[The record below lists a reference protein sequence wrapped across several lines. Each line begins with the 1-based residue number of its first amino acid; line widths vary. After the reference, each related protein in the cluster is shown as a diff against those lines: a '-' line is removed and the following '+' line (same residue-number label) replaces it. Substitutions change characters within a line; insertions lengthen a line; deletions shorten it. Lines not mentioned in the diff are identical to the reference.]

1 MSKVA
6 ILSKI
11 VRGARMSKNRVL
23 IGSPALMRQTNART
37 ILMLLKKLSSCSRAD
52 LVRETGMSAPTVANV
67 ISDLNDLGLI
77 EWIGEGASS
86 GGRRP
91 DNLRFKADYGCLAG
105 IDITAD
111 ALRILLTDLNG
122 TLLWEQYE
130 PLPKDARSPNA
141 VIEVLRVSLRAIM
154 QRHGLPWK
162 KLLAMTVGVAGITN
176 TRDGI
181 VISVSSSDTWRAVP
195 FRDMLEQHFS
205 CAIFVENDTN
215 LAAIG
220 EHFRGVAQS
229 EDSFIFVTVGA
240 GVGAGIF
247 VNGHIMH
254 GASWSAGEIGYLHI
268 PNISS
273 VQPSLYEFGRLEQV
287 LGGPGILRSWNAVS
301 HKSGVATKV
310 RKASNVLDLA
320 LEGNAVA
327 QKLVLQRAR
336 LLKDVVL
343 NLSLTLNPSLFVF
356 GGDLGAHAA
365 LLEPT
370 VEMLRKSEV
379 AVARVLPSS
388 LGSSAVVWGAVA
400 VAMHDSEQKLY
411 RY

>member
-1 MSKVA
+1 
-6 ILSKI
+6 
-11 VRGARMSKNRVL
+11 MSKNRIL
-23 IGSPALMRQTNART
+23 IGSPALMRETNART
-37 ILMLLKKLSSCSRAD
+37 ILMLLKKLGNCSRAD

-67 ISDLNDLGLI
+67 VSDLNDLGLI
-77 EWIGEGASS
+77 EWIGEGTSS

-91 DNLRFKADYGCLAG
+91 DNLRFKSDYGCLAG
-105 IDITAD
+105 VDITAD

-122 TLLWEQYE
+122 ALLEEHHE
-130 PLPKDARSPNA
+130 PLPKDARNPSA

-154 QRHGLPWK
+154 QRHGLSWK

-176 TRDGI
+176 ARDGI
-181 VISVSSSDTWRAVP
+181 IVSVGDSNAWRDVP
-195 FRDMLEQHFS
+195 LLDLLKKQFS
-205 CAIFVENDTN
+205 CALFVENDSN

-220 EHFRGVAQS
+220 EHFHGVAQS
-229 EDSFIFVTVGA
+229 EESFIFILITSGS

-247 VNGHIMH
+247 VNGQIVH
-254 GASWSAGEIGYLHI
+254 GSSWSAGEIGYLHV

-273 VQPSLYEFGRLEQV
+273 MQPSLYEFGRLEQI

-301 HKSGVATKV
+301 NKSGVTGKV
-310 RKASNVLDLA
+310 NKAASVLDLA
-320 LEGNAVA
+320 LNGNSTA
-327 QKLVLQRAR
+327 QKVVQQRAR

-356 GGDLGAHAA
+356 GGDLGAHPA

-370 VEMLRKSEV
+370 VELLRKSEI

-388 LGSSAVVWGAVA
+388 LGNSAVVWGAVA
-400 VAMHDSEQKLY
+400 VSMRDSEEKLY
-411 RY
+411 RYQSQPG

>member
-1 MSKVA
+1 
-6 ILSKI
+6 
-11 VRGARMSKNRVL
+11 
-23 IGSPALMRQTNART
+23 MRQTNART

-229 EDSFIFVTVGA
+229 EDSFIFVTVGS

-247 VNGHIMH
+247 VNGKIMH